1 MSKSKSAQFTDPLA
15 QTFFVGNQFGVFLTK
30 IGLFFSS
37 KSSNLPVSIE
47 LRLAERGAPNTI
59 EILPGSVA
67 TLNPGQVSVSSDGT
81 AETVFEFDEPVY
93 LFPEQQYAFCIR
105 SSAVDDYKVYA
116 AYVGDFV
123 LGTTQKR
130 ITKNIE
136 SGSMYSSQSGLNYVA
151 EKGADIKF
159 NLYRAEF
166 STNPG
171 TAVFKDANPP
181 RELLAEDGLRSNSG
195 TKTITAE
202 MENHGYLVNDKVFI
216 NGLTAGTSYAG
227 ILGSDINGSKT
238 ITAVDGVSFSFDA
251 GGSTNFTKSIN
262 FGGADISANKQ
273 YLFNTAQ
280 LQMQQLLPRNA
291 AEISYSGDFTTSK
304 SLAGTETSYATTSNV
319 SLVNQTD
326 VNFDAPHVILT
337 DSNEAAHLSS
347 NESSVITAT
356 LSQTAET
363 NFISPLIDVQRAQ
376 MLAISNMIDRQDSA
390 ATVGFNV
397 PISFVPETDPN
408 NGTAL
413 SKHLTKPVTLEQ
425 GATGIKI
432 LFAGN
437 SQFGTH
443 FDMYYRTVEL
453 GSDSDI
459 NGISFIAAEPDTT
472 MPNDQNEDTFK
483 EYVYT
488 IGGEFATELPEFNKY
503 QVKVVMNSTN
513 SSVVPRIRD
522 LRTIALN

>member
-130 ITKNIE
+130 ITKN
-136 SGSMYSSQSGLNYVA
+136 
-151 EKGADIKF
+151 
-159 NLYRAEF
+159 YRAEF